1 MNFLGQ
7 FNYYAICV
15 PIYNNQL
22 IFEVR
27 SPYIAQP
34 LEISFP
40 GGRIE
45 EGETPYEAAVRE
57 LQEEIGVDVVRKL
70 FDIEPIV
77 TPFNSVI
84 FSYAVEVDISK
95 LKTNTFEVLE
105 TFLVP
110 IEHFSKPYKTAN
122 VDVILSPNEDFPYEL
137 IPGGRNYPWKRGT
150 YEVLFYKWKD
160 YIIWGI
166 TARIAHRTWE
176 IISNSQKLKNRCIQG
191 G

>member
-1 MNFLGQ
+1 MKLLGQ
-7 FNYYAICV
+7 FNYYAVCV
-15 PIYNNQL
+15 PIYKNQL
-22 IFEVR
+22 VFEVR
-27 SPYIAQP
+27 SQYIAQP

-57 LQEEIGVDVVRKL
+57 LREEIGVDVVRKL

-95 LKTNTFEVLE
+95 LKINNFEVLE

-150 YEVLFYKWKD
+150 YEVMFYKWED

-176 IISNSQKLKNRCIQG
+176 IVSNKL
-191 G
+191 